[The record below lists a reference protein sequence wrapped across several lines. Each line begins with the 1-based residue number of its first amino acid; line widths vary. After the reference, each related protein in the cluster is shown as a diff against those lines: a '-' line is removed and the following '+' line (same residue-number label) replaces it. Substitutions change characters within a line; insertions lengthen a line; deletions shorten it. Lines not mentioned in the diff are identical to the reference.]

1 MVQFDRLAHAPSA
14 CRPDLIR
21 NTLDWRPELD
31 ELELILLRHACDWSA
46 SLAER
51 QAS

>member
-21 NTLDWRPELD
+21 NTLDRRPELD
-31 ELELILLRHACDWSA
+31 DLELILRHACDWSA